1 MEAGGTITAK
11 RVFGKPVAKNGVV
24 VIPVAKIGGGGRC
37 GSPRAG
43 LGLGPGGRP
52 VGVYVI
58 RGEKVRWRPA
68 IDVNGLLLRAQMIA
82 AATAIIVVARRRR

>member
-1 MEAGGTITAK
+1 MEAGGTISAK

-24 VIPVAKIGGGGRC
+24 VIPVAKIGGRGRC
-37 GSPRAG
+37 G
-43 LGLGPGGRP
+43 LGPAGRP

-58 RGEKVRWRPA
+58 RGEKVRWKPA